1 MPRHQ
6 NNGLRKLCGCARR
19 AWSKCGHAWHL
30 NFKPPGGPSYRLSL
44 DRELGRHLDSKTEA
58 AREAARTKADILA
71 GRFGQPAA
79 RNEMTLRQLA
89 DTYLERYVAVEHPDT
104 ATDFRSGL
112 RVICGTSLPRPTG
125 GVAAFGTWRL
135 ADIVTDTVER
145 YREARRAT
153 GTGVGGTNRSLGRLR
168 ALYNWA
174 ARVGYVETT
183 PFKRGTEPVVR
194 LSREMPRSRRLNA
207 DVDEEALLLTA
218 CRSHL
223 RAVVEA
229 ALETGMRLGE
239 ILRSSGLRSK
249 GCRCCTAPRSCG
261 PHVQSWCCPGEKQR
275 TGAIGAFRSPHG

>member
-1 MPRHQ
+1 MGAHDGRGRNAATRP
-6 NNGLRKLCGCARR
+6 
-19 AWSKCGHAWHL
+19 WHL